1 MCRERGGGGGERGVY
16 YNKIRIRNVNEITPS
31 AATQVIKRPQTKE

>member
-1 MCRERGGGGGERGVY
+1 MGVR

-31 AATQVIKRPQTKE
+31 AATQVIKGPQTKEQFI